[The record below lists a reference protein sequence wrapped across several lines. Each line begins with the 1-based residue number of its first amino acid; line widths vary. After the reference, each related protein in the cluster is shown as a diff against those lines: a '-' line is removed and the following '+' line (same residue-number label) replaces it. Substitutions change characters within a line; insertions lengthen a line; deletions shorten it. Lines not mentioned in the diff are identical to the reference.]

1 MRRLV
6 SIYLGL
12 DLPGGWMVNL
22 KNLPWMRRKAK
33 RILSFR
39 LENPALY
46 MERMTDL
53 QEHMDSDIFRN
64 AKEQYFTWE

>member
-1 MRRLV
+1 MA
-6 SIYLGL
+6 
-12 DLPGGWMVNL
+12 NL

-39 LENPALY
+39 LENLALY